1 MDVELSVLA
10 HTLYRVDGLL
20 PQGLCAMASLKNLQK
35 DHDAAIAF
43 LTQAVSVTWV
53 GGGGEER
60 KGEVDVWAGI
70 VLSNAKVLT

>member
-53 GGGGEER
+53 GGEER
-60 KGEVDVWAGI
+60 KGDVDVWAGI